1 MAPRNPP
8 SLRWRRPAA
17 RSRCWHQSRRQTK
30 RQPDAYIG
38 REETEHWPMVSAAEQ
53 LAANLNF
60 SALAKA
66 EELKKRIW
74 FTLGALLVYR
84 LGTYIPLPGI
94 DPAAWD
100 QIFQSQAGGIL
111 GMFNMFA
118 GGGIHR
124 MAIFALNI
132 MPYISASIIIQLMT
146 TVSPT
151 LEQLKKEGEAG
162 RKMISKYPGYLTV
175 ILAAFQAYG
184 IAIGLEGAGARVVTD
199 PGFFFRISTVI
210 TLTGGTIFL
219 MWLGEQITQRGIGN
233 GTSLIIMS
241 GIVAQLPSAIAGPLE
256 IRRPGALAD
265 GLVPLVLVMAVAV
278 IAFIVF
284 MERAQRRLLIQYPKR
299 QVGNRM
305 FEGQSSH
312 LPLKLNT
319 SGVIP
324 PIFASSLL
332 LLPTTLANFTSGQGP
347 GWLTWIT
354 TQLSHGRPAF
364 LMLYIGLI
372 VFFAFFYTAIVFNP
386 TETADNLKK
395 HGGFIPGIRPG
406 ERTAEH
412 IDYVLSR
419 VTVVGAAYLAVVCL
433 FPEMLISYAAVPFYF
448 GGTSLLIVVSVT
460 MDTVAQ
466 VQGYLL
472 AHQYE

>member
-1 MAPRNPP
+1 
-8 SLRWRRPAA
+8 
-17 RSRCWHQSRRQTK
+17 
-30 RQPDAYIG
+30 
-38 REETEHWPMVSAAEQ
+38 MVSAAEQ

-66 EELKKRIW
+66 EELKARIW

-94 DPAAWD
+94 DPSAWE
-100 QIFQSQAGGIL
+100 QIFRTQAGGIL
-111 GMFNMFA
+111 GMFNMFS

-146 TVSPT
+146 TVSKS
-151 LEQLKKEGEAG
+151 LEQLKKEGEQG
-162 RKMISKYPGYLTV
+162 RKLMNQYTRYLTV
-175 ILAAFQAYG
+175 VLAAFQAYG
-184 IAIGLEGAGARVVTD
+184 ISVGLESAGQVVTD
-199 PGFFFRISTVI
+199 PGMFFRISTVI
-210 TLTGGTIFL
+210 TLTGGTVFL
-219 MWLGEQITQRGIGN
+219 MWLGEQVTSRGIGN
-233 GTSLIIMS
+233 GISLIILS
-241 GIVAQLPSAIAGPLE
+241 GIVAELPTAVYNMLE
-256 IRRPGALAD
+256 LGRQGALST
-265 GLVPLVLVMAVAV
+265 GLILVVIVMAVAV
-278 IAFIVF
+278 IMFIVF

-332 LLPTTLANFTSGQGP
+332 LLPTTVANFNSGQLP
-347 GWLTWIT
+347 DWMSAIT
-354 TQLSHGRPAF
+354 TQLSHGRPLF
-364 LMLYIGLI
+364 LVLYVGLI
-372 VFFAFFYTAIVFNP
+372 IFFAFFYTAVVFNP
-386 TETADNLKK
+386 TETAENLKK

-406 ERTAEH
+406 ERTAEY

-419 VTVVGAAYLAVVCL
+419 ITVVGAAYLALVCL
-433 FPEMLISYAAVPFYF
+433 IPEILISYAAVPFYF

-472 AHQYE
+472 AHQYEGLIKKSKLRGRRR